1 MKTTLEKVGYI
12 SSPEIELVLDLAQF
26 LAKPILIEGPSGTGK
41 TQLAVSYAKASQR
54 ELIRIQCYEGIT
66 SSEIIGEW
74 NYHRQLIRIQLAAHQ
89 QHQDQ
94 SVMEDV
100 FHPDYFI
107 SRPLMRAFT
116 ESAGPAILLID
127 EIDRSD
133 EEFEAFLLE
142 ALGEKQITIPELGTF
157 RATRDILVFLTSN
170 ATRDLS
176 EALRRRCLFLYL
188 DFPDADREEQI
199 LRLHS
204 PATDGRLL
212 KDVVAIVQALRT
224 PEAGLRKVPSIA
236 ETIDWSRALLRLSQ
250 RPSLRQI
257 EDSLGVLVKHCDDL
271 EKAKKMLDKLEENL
285 VLES

>member
-1 MKTTLEKVGYI
+1 MNTTLEKVGYI

-26 LAKPILIEGPSGTGK
+26 LDKPILVEGPSGTGK

-89 QHQDQ
+89 EHQDQ

-188 DFPDADREEQI
+188 DFPDAEREEQI

-212 KDVVAIVQALRT
+212 KDVVAIAQALRT

-257 EDSLGVLVKHCDDL
+257 EDSLGVLVKHWDDL
-271 EKAKKMLDKLEENL
+271 EKAKKMLDKLEKSL
-285 VLES
+285 ILES

>member
-271 EKAKKMLDKLEENL
+271 EKAKKMLDKLEESL

>member
-1 MKTTLEKVGYI
+1 MSSNLEKVGYI

-26 LAKPILIEGPSGTGK
+26 LDKPILIEGPSGTGK
-41 TQLAVSYAKASQR
+41 TQLALSHAKASQR

-89 QHQDQ
+89 QHQDP

-188 DFPDADREEQI
+188 DFPDAEREEQI

-212 KDVVAIVQALRT
+212 KDVVAIAQALRT
-224 PEAGLRKVPSIA
+224 PEAALRKVPSIA
-236 ETIDWSRALLRLSQ
+236 ESIDWSRALLRLSQ
-250 RPSLRQI
+250 RPNLRQM
-257 EDSLGVLVKHCDDL
+257 EDSLGVLVKHWDDL
-271 EKAKKMLDKLEENL
+271 EKAKKVLDKLENSL

>member
-1 MKTTLEKVGYI
+1 MNATLEKAGYI

-26 LAKPILIEGPSGTGK
+26 LDKPILIEGPSGTGK

-188 DFPDADREEQI
+188 DFPNADREEQI

-212 KDVVAIVQALRT
+212 KDVVAIAQALRT

-236 ETIDWSRALLRLSQ
+236 EAIDWSRALVRLSQ

-257 EDSLGVLVKHCDDL
+257 EDSLGVLVKHWDDL
-271 EKAKKMLDKLEENL
+271 EKAKKMLNKLEESL

>member
-1 MKTTLEKVGYI
+1 MNATLEKVGYI

-26 LAKPILIEGPSGTGK
+26 LDKPILIEGPSGTGK

-212 KDVVAIVQALRT
+212 KDVVAIAQALRT

-236 ETIDWSRALLRLSQ
+236 EAIDWSRALVRLSQ
-250 RPSLRQI
+250 RPSLKQI
-257 EDSLGVLVKHCDDL
+257 EDSLGVLVKHWDDL
-271 EKAKKMLDKLEENL
+271 EKAKKMLDKLEESL